1 MDTRLRTRFWIE
13 VGLGVASA
21 VLLILTLITREWVEL
36 IFGVDPDGG
45 SGVLEWLI
53 VAVLVLLTLVFSAL
67 ARRER
72 RRPLRAQPASDTH
85 A

>member
-1 MDTRLRTRFWIE
+1 MRTRFWIE
-13 VGLGVASA
+13 AGLGIASA
-21 VLLILTLITREWVEL
+21 VLLVLTLITREWIEL

-45 SGVLEWLI
+45 SGALEWLI
-53 VAVLVLLTLVFSAL
+53 VAGLVLLTLVFGAL

-72 RRPLRAQPASDTH
+72 RRPLRARPASDAH